1 MLHYALAGAIL
12 AGNEG
17 GGSKTHVNGWLVA
30 FILIACALALY
41 LGGKQ
46 K

>member
-1 MLHYALAGAIL
+1 MYEFMII

-17 GGSKTHVNGWLVA
+17 GGSKAHIHPVLAFLLLVA
-30 FILIACALALY
+30 CGIALY
-41 LGGKQ
+41 LGGKR